1 MITTVHFSILR
12 KLFKP
17 FRQLPKQAINTK
29 LGGVEPGPLS
39 YNNEWTVQEIDF
51 FKRKTAKA
59 DKNFVFGM
67 VMKRLEVRFFN
78 AKFNER
84 TNLNLKMDLN
94 DFYRIFKF

>member
-1 MITTVHFSILR
+1 MSSNKVALKTLYFFNCPLYFSMLR

-17 FRQLPKQAINTK
+17 FGKLPKQAINAK
-29 LGGVEPGPLS
+29 LGGLEPGPLS

-67 VMKRLEVRFFN
+67 VMKRLEVRFFQC
-78 AKFNER
+78 K
-84 TNLNLKMDLN
+84 
-94 DFYRIFKF
+94 I